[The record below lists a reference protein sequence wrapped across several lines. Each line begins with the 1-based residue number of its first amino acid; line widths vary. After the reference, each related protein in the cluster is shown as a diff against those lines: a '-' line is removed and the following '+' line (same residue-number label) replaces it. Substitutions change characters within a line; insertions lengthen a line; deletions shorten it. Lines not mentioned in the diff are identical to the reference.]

1 MKHTIRVIKPDSSKR
16 YELEFDDVDGMLRTQ
31 FQVTLIG
38 PIGPKG
44 TDPDRLEIGVV
55 EKEEVRLLEKVS

>member
-1 MKHTIRVIKPDSSKR
+1 MKHTIRVIKPNSSKR

-38 PIGPKG
+38 PISRGFRPE
-44 TDPDRLEIGVV
+44 RLEIGVV
-55 EKEEVRLLEKVS
+55 EKEEVKILQKVS